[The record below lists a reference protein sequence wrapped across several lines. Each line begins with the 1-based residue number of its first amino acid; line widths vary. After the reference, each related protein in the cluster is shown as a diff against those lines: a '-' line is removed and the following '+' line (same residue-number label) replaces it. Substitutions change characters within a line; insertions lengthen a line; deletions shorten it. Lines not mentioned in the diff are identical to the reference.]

1 MLYAVVGI
9 IGLTIGVSA
18 AFIFMKVKNIGYLRI
33 DKSDPMDNPYL
44 FLELRKDI
52 GAIEQKKYVILKVN
66 NQNYISHK

>member
-1 MLYAVVGI
+1 MLYAMVGI
-9 IGLTIGVSA
+9 IGLAIGVSVS
-18 AFIFMKVKNIGYLRI
+18 FIFMKVKHVGYLRI

-66 NQNYISHK
+66 KQNYISHK